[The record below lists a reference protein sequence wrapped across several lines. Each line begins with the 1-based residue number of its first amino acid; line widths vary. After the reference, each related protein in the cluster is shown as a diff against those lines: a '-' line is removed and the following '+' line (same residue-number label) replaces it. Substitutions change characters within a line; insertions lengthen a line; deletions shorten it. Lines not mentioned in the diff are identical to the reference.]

1 MTRPLGTAPNDGKFR
16 LAFFKPVLLL
26 AVLLIAVCIF
36 TAVYLFSQQSK
47 IADVLRENVASRSAA
62 TDLRVTLNSLIEL
75 ERKQIE
81 SVSELHDRAARQI
94 PVIGSYA
101 DQSHEKELSRRI
113 ADGFAEYLQQ
123 WQLVTGGENGDGKV
137 NLDGLIGLLR
147 ERVLSPCREIEA
159 FNDAQIQAVTSR
171 YEQTLKQL
179 AWGMGATLILG
190 AISGIMFGYFVSG
203 LLSQTIQKLRIQI
216 DDAAGKLAPQSTEIV
231 VTSDRGFEG
240 LHKALESLDEHIEGV
255 VKQLHQR
262 EREVHRAEQLA
273 SLGKLAAGVG
283 HELRNPLTSVKMLV
297 QTGLED
303 DQLLSKA
310 DLKIIESEVRRME
323 RSLQTFLA
331 FARIPKPEPRRVN
344 LKALIDDTF
353 ALISGRAKKQQV
365 LLLVETVD
373 GEITTPVDEGQF
385 QQVLVNLAFN
395 ALDAMPRGGN
405 LTVRTLREPHGIR
418 VEVIDDGKGFSEEE
432 RQRLFEPFASTK
444 ENGLGLGL
452 VISRRIIEEHGG
464 TLTATHTAGGGATF
478 VITLPENPMPLP
490 AS

>member
-1 MTRPLGTAPNDGKFR
+1 
-16 LAFFKPVLLL
+16 
-26 AVLLIAVCIF
+26 
-36 TAVYLFSQQSK
+36 
-47 IADVLRENVASRSAA
+47 
-62 TDLRVTLNSLIEL
+62 
-75 ERKQIE
+75 
-81 SVSELHDRAARQI
+81 
-94 PVIGSYA
+94 
-101 DQSHEKELSRRI
+101 
-113 ADGFAEYLQQ
+113 
-123 WQLVTGGENGDGKV
+123 
-137 NLDGLIGLLR
+137 LDGLIGLLR

-310 DLKIIESEVRRME
+310 DLKIIEFEVRRME

-452 VISRRIIEEHGG
+452 VISRRITEKQ
-464 TLTATHTAGGGATF
+464 LPQSDSKSVSSLLAGIAILAF
-478 VITLPENPMPLP
+478 AIILRDLLLPYL
-490 AS
+490 SSR